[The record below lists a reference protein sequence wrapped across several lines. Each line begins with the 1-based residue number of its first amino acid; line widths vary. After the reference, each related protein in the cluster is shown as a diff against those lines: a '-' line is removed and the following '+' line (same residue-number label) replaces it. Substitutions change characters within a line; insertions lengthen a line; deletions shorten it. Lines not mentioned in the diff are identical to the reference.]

1 MESLWAMLGFQ
12 QKSARSKGPGSSLTI
27 AETDSVRKLVGALK
41 DMPPAEARYLAA
53 FAYLL
58 TRVADADRGMSAE
71 ERQAIEGILR
81 DKGKLKGDHAALVT
95 EIARNQ
101 TVLFGRTEH
110 FLVGR
115 EFDEIAS
122 RDQKIAL
129 LHCLYAVSA
138 ADKSISSVEDHEI
151 RKISRELRLSHEDY
165 IEVRLAYREY
175 LEVLKNLPGSSGPK
189 SSD

>member
-1 MESLWAMLGFQ
+1 MEAIWALLGFQ
-12 QKSARSKGPGSSLTI
+12 QKTVSGKGTRPAQALP
-27 AETDSVRKLVGALK
+27 ETESVLKIVRALEGM
-41 DMPPAEARYLAA
+41 DPIEARFLAA

-58 TRVADADRGMSAE
+58 TRVADADRGMSQD
-71 ERQAIEGILR
+71 ERKTIEDILC
-81 DKGKLKGDHAALVT
+81 DKGKLTAEHAALVA

-101 TVLFGRTEH
+101 TALFGSTEN

-115 EFDEIAS
+115 EFDRIATYE
-122 RDQKIAL
+122 QKIAL

-165 IEVRLAYREY
+165 ISVRLAYREH
-175 LEVLKNLPGSSGPK
+175 LGVLKTLPGSSPTK
-189 SSD
+189 S

>member
-1 MESLWAMLGFQ
+1 MESLWALLGFQ
-12 QKSARSKGPGSSLTI
+12 QKSASGKGPGPSHTI
-27 AETDSVRKLVGALK
+27 AETDSVRKLVEALK

-58 TRVADADRGMSAE
+58 TRVADADRGMSEE
-71 ERQAIEGILR
+71 ERQAIEGILC
-81 DKGKLKGDHAALVT
+81 DKGKLTSDHAALVT

-101 TVLFGRTEH
+101 NDLFGSTEN

-122 RDQKIAL
+122 REQKIAL

-151 RKISRELRLSHEDY
+151 REISRELGLSHEDY

-175 LEVLKNLPGSSGPK
+175 LEVLKNLPGSSPPK